1 MPRKFNSNISKALQA
16 AQHEEQRLAN
26 SNKVARKE
34 NPVNRERK
42 RNLSEA
48 QEGPVFNEQKKT
60 CGEEEYFLEITINDS
75 EKLE

>member
-1 MPRKFNSNISKALQA
+1 MPRKFNSNFSKLLQA
-16 AQHEEQRLAN
+16 DQLAEKRLEN

-42 RNLSEA
+42 RNLTEA
-48 QEGPVFNEQKKT
+48 QRGPVYNELKKN
-60 CGEEEYFLEITINDS
+60 CGEKEYFLEITIDDS